1 MKAPAVL
8 DDVLPD
14 YDGFEQLSL
23 DRSAFDAMA
32 VLVEAGVLTPTA
44 FQLGEMGRDL
54 TYDEYETFAG
64 AFGSVNRSCAWW
76 IGDLLNAAEGVHG
89 ESFAQIAYRTGLGE
103 QTLLNRKYVC
113 AHVPPDRR
121 RASLPFSLHAEVAP
135 LSAKEQKRW
144 LDRAE
149 KSGWTRDIL
158 REHMRAK
165 RKTDQPPL
173 PGDDDLPGGS
183 PGSVM
188 EVAYAILRD
197 ATPAED
203 SIHHLVPN
211 EDIVRLRAALGEED

>member
-14 YDGFEQLSL
+14 YDGFDQLSL
-23 DRSAFDAMA
+23 DAAAFEGLAT
-32 VLVEAGVLTPTA
+32 LVQVGALTPTA
-44 FQLGEMGRDL
+44 FLPAELGREL
-54 TYDEYETFAG
+54 TYDQYETFAG
-64 AFGSVNRSCAWW
+64 AFGSINRSCAWW

-89 ESFAQIAYRTGLGE
+89 ETFAQIAFRTGLGE

-121 RASLPFSLHAEVAP
+121 RASLPFSVHAEVAP
-135 LSAKEQKRW
+135 LSAAEQKRW

-149 KSGWTRDIL
+149 KGGWTRDIL

-173 PGDDDLPGGS
+173 PGDDGDPND

-197 ATPAED
+197 ATPHED
-203 SIHHLVPN
+203 SIHYLVPN
-211 EDIVRLRAALGEED
+211 EDIVRLRAALGEEE